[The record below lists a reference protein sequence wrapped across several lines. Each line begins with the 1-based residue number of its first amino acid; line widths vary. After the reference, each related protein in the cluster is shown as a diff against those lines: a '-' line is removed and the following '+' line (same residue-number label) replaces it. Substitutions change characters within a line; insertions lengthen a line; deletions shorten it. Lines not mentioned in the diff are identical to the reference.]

1 MLIKIGLMV
10 FSPIQVAGIRL
21 TVAGIILLPWVIK
34 YSIYLPYI
42 SPKKQTQNL
51 QIKDYLW
58 LMASGVFG
66 NAIPAYFF
74 ATAGRHIP
82 SGLSGVLNAFT
93 PMFTLLLGICLFK
106 EKMTKQGAIGVF
118 LGLIGAIFL
127 FVPSIINTQQSINP
141 IGALMPL
148 MSAVLYG
155 LNINIIKNKFGH
167 LPGMVKTAYPFFFV
181 GILYSVVLLNTDLKS
196 IWDAY
201 PGPFEFY
208 EHGKPINANTAF
220 TYLFALGFVGSAVS
234 MIIFNYVIKFTSAVV
249 ASTNTFI
256 IPITAVILGFFDSET
271 LYWNTVV
278 GMFFLLTA
286 VYLIIKKR

>member
-1 MLIKIGLMV
+1 MV

-34 YSIYLPYI
+34 YSIYLPYV

-51 QIKDYLW
+51 HTKDYLW
-58 LMASGVFG
+58 LLASGVLG

-74 ATAGRHIP
+74 ATAGRLIP

-93 PMFTLLLGICLFK
+93 PMFTLLLGIWLFK
-106 EKMTKQGAIGVF
+106 DKMTKQGAFGVI
-118 LGLIGAIFL
+118 LGLIGAGFL
-127 FVPSIINTQQSINP
+127 FIPSILNTQQSIHP
-141 IGALMPL
+141 LGALMPL
-148 MSAVLYG
+148 LSAVLYG
-155 LNINIIKNKFGH
+155 LNINIIKNKFAH
-167 LPGMVKTAYPFFFV
+167 LPGMVKTAYPFFYV
-181 GILYSVVLLNTDLKS
+181 GIFYGIVLLNSDLKHS
-196 IWDAY
+196 WEMF
-201 PGPFEFY
+201 PGKFEFY
-208 EHGKPINANTAF
+208 NHGHPISANTAF
-220 TYLFALGFVGSAVS
+220 VYLFTLGFVGSALS

-256 IPITAVILGFFDSET
+256 IPITAVVLGFFDSET
-271 LYWNTVV
+271 LYWNTLV